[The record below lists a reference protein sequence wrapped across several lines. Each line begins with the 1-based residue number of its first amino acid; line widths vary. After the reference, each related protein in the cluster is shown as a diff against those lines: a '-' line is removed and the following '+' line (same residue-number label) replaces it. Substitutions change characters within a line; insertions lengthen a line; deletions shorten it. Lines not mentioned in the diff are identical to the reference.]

1 MAGSTQPSPAAT
13 SGPACRVLF
22 YVTNYRGEHLA
33 RVQFLG
39 GWLATVYADSLVEY
53 AESPTLAS
61 MPVLSTEVERE

>member
-1 MAGSTQPSPAAT
+1 MTFSTQPTPAAV
-13 SGPACRVLF
+13 SGPACIVLF
-22 YVTNYRGEHLA
+22 RFTSFYGERLA